1 MQGHPVLPYYPGSVC
16 ARIVKYNQVQH
27 FYFDHNATTPVAP
40 EVLETLVACLGQTY
54 GNASSIHH
62 FGQGAKQKLEAA
74 RRQVAALIHAS
85 PTEIVFTSGGTEANN
100 LAILGT
106 ARAAQQARR
115 HIITCAIEHP
125 AVLAPAKQL
134 GSEGVEVTC
143 LRVPEN
149 GIVNSE
155 DVRRAMRPDT
165 VLVSIMHAN
174 NELGTIQPI
183 AEIAQIAHQTGAL
196 LHVDGVQALGKIP
209 VDVQALG
216 ADLYTISGHKI
227 YAPKGVGAL
236 YARKGVRFA
245 PVAYG
250 GHHERDRRPG
260 TENVPGIAAFG
271 AAAELAARRMSE
283 DSERLGMLRDRLESA
298 VLDRIAGSGV
308 NGSRWNR
315 VPNTSNIYFDGID
328 GEAMVIALDLRG
340 FAVSTGAACSSGA
353 LSPSHVLKAIGLSD
367 DRARA
372 SMRFSLGRDNTMEQ
386 VDGLVEAITAS
397 VAHLRRISVHA

>member
-1 MQGHPVLPYYPGSVC
+1 MQHL
-16 ARIVKYNQVQH
+16 
-27 FYFDHNATTPVAP
+27 YFDHNATTPVAP
-40 EVLETLVACLGQTY
+40 EVLDTLTSCLGQTY

-62 FGQGAKQKLEAA
+62 FGQAAKQRLEAA
-74 RRQVAALIHAS
+74 RRQVAALINANA
-85 PTEIVFTSGGTEANN
+85 TEIVFTSGGTEANN
-100 LAILGT
+100 LAIFG
-106 ARAAQQARR
+106 AVRAATQTRK
-115 HIITCAIEHP
+115 HLVTCAIEHP
-125 AVLAPAKQL
+125 AVLSPAKQL
-134 GSEGVEVTC
+134 GIEGCEVTC
-143 LRVPEN
+143 LRVGAS
-149 GIVNSE
+149 GIVSAE
-155 DVRRAMRPDT
+155 DVRRAMKPET

-174 NELGTIQPI
+174 NELGTIQPV
-183 AEIAQIAHQTGAL
+183 AEIAQIAHQAGAV
-196 LHVDGVQALGKIP
+196 LHVDGVQALGKIA

-216 ADLYTISGHKI
+216 ADLYTVSGHKL

-236 YARKGVRFA
+236 YARKGVRLA
-245 PVAYG
+245 PITFG

-271 AAAELAARRMSE
+271 AAAELAGARLAE
-283 DSERLGMLRDRLESA
+283 DSERLTMLRDRLENA
-298 VLDRIAGSGV
+298 VLERIPGTGV

-315 VPNTSNIYFDGID
+315 VPNTSNLYFDGID

-372 SMRFSLGRDNTMEQ
+372 SMRFSLGRMNTVEQ
-386 VDGLVEAITAS
+386 VDALIDAIHAS

>member
-1 MQGHPVLPYYPGSVC
+1 L
-16 ARIVKYNQVQH
+16 VKWIQVQH

-40 EVLETLVACLGQTY
+40 EVLETVVSCLGQVY

-62 FGQGAKQKLEAA
+62 FGQGAKQRLEAA
-74 RRQVAALIHAS
+74 RRQLAALINAS
-85 PTEIVFTSGGTEANN
+85 AAEIVFTSGGTEANN
-100 LAILGT
+100 LAILGLT
-106 ARAAQQARR
+106 RAHPAPRK

-125 AVLAPAKQL
+125 AVLSPAKQL
-134 GSEGVEVTC
+134 GAEGVEVTC
-143 LRVPEN
+143 LRVGPS
-149 GIVNSE
+149 GIVSPE
-155 DVRRAMRPDT
+155 DIRRELRPET

-174 NELGTIQPI
+174 NELGTLQPI
-183 AEIAQIAHQTGAL
+183 AEIAQLAHQSFVA
-196 LHVDGVQALGKIP
+196 LHVDGVQALGKVP
-209 VDVQALG
+209 VDVVALG
-216 ADLYTISGHKI
+216 ADLYSMSGHKL

-236 YARKGVRFA
+236 YIRKGTRLA
-245 PVAYG
+245 PIAYG

-271 AAAELAARRMSE
+271 AAAELAGRRMSE
-283 DSERLGMLRDRLESA
+283 DTERLAMLRDRLENA
-298 VLDRIAGSGV
+298 VLERIPGTGV

-315 VPNTSNIYFDGID
+315 VPNTTNLYFDGID

-372 SMRFSLGRDNTMEQ
+372 SMRFSLGRANTVEQ
-386 VDGLVEAITAS
+386 VDALVEAIGAS